1 MIDLAISRLPITMA
15 CGASAREAIKI
26 GSSGPPAKV
35 GNSVHALLHGA
46 VKIYLNQPSEGLH
59 LPPHAVEI
67 IQEENPGADPKEAF
81 ILSSYGLQFLNQI
94 IAEGAEIIGAE
105 MEVSWEHGDYRVIG
119 HLDLLLKLASGEMA
133 VVDYKTGDP
142 EGASDHLDQ
151 LRGYL
156 LAVLDEGQ
164 GGRAMVVWLKNQS
177 VDSVPFSWDALCRW
191 EDKLFLQLQRNT
203 FCPGDHCFFCPVKFS
218 CPAQEQMNRST
229 ASSLLPMAQE
239 EGAQLPSSPEF
250 LASLW
255 TRSRQV
261 KKALEEY
268 EERVAFSLR
277 DQPEIPLPDGRFLR
291 MEHQEWEDIVFSRN
305 AVETVGKL
313 MGRDIPGL
321 LSDLPQAFKISRKI
335 FMDAVAAGA
344 PKGRGQAKIA
354 IEAAMKILRDA
365 GVLETVKREF
375 PKAYKTKK
383 ESGE

>member
-15 CGASAREAIKI
+15 CGASAREEIKI

-59 LPPHAVEI
+59 LPGNAVEI
-67 IQEENPGADPKEAF
+67 IEEENPGADPKEAF
-81 ILSSYGLQFLNQI
+81 ILASYGLHFLRQI
-94 IAEGAEIIGAE
+94 VAEGAEILGVE

-142 EGASDHLDQ
+142 DGSSDHLDQ

-164 GGRAMVVWLKNQS
+164 GGRYFVAWLKNQTTDTNP
-177 VDSVPFSWDALCRW
+177 VSWDSLCRW
-191 EDKLFLQLQRNT
+191 KDKLFLQLQRNT
-203 FCPGDHCFFCPVKFS
+203 FSPGDHCFFCPVKFS

-268 EERVAFSLR
+268 ENRIAFSLR

-321 LSDLPQAFKISRKI
+321 LEDYPQAFKVSRKI
-335 FMDAVAAGA
+335 FMDSIAAGSA
-344 PKGRGQAKIA
+344 RGEKKGA

-365 GVLETVKREF
+365 GVLETVRREF
-375 PKAYKTKK
+375 PKAYKTK
-383 ESGE
+383 EVE